1 MRRRV
6 RPVPFARLRV
16 DSLKGTLTHAAPTK
30 WPPHLQLAYA
40 ILQEEC
46 KLPAPTARDILKS
59 SAARALE
66 CAQALDQRALSLSR
80 YKTTDKVR
88 KSFSRLAACAARAPA
103 APRNALDEKI
113 HAIFPEIIDT
123 EVIEAIMDAAYAI
136 FACSKLKV
144 SGTALRALLVSDR
157 DDEKIIGLKA
167 EYSALDFAARR
178 RCEAAVSS
186 HPRESVPGTAVAIFK
201 ALTAAIEKGPPD
213 GMSAEASDLIVTY
226 VLAVA
231 RRWQQNGLH
240 PSRATHPKNRKY
252 RSRFHRFVE
261 FVLTAVTEP
270 GSHRHSPGIDE
281 VARQLWANRARV
293 PAEMRSKISKELRRE
308 DREWLVSEDHVRKAL
323 RLLTRKTGQDTP

>member
-16 DSLKGTLTHAAPTK
+16 DSLKGTLTHARPTK

-46 KLPAPTARDILKS
+46 KLPAPTARDILKG

-123 EVIEAIMDAAYAI
+123 EVIEAIIDVAYAI

-167 EYSALDFAARR
+167 EYSALDFATRR

-186 HPRESVPGTAVAIFK
+186 HPRELSTRNRRGHFQGAHGGHR
-201 ALTAAIEKGPPD
+201 KGP
-213 GMSAEASDLIVTY
+213 
-226 VLAVA
+226 A
-231 RRWQQNGLH
+231 RRDVGRGQ
-240 PSRATHPKNRKY
+240 
-252 RSRFHRFVE
+252 RSDCDLCFSGRE
-261 FVLTAVTEP
+261 ALAAEWNSILP
-270 GSHRHSPGIDE
+270 
-281 VARQLWANRARV
+281 V
-293 PAEMRSKISKELRRE
+293 PPTPRIAIQEQ
-308 DREWLVSEDHVRKAL
+308 VSSIR
-323 RLLTRKTGQDTP
+323 